1 MHGVGDT
8 EEEHGAASL
17 RGTGFWLLWCNVV
30 SISLV
35 GSADRFTFEW
45 LAGSTLDAPDWASGL
60 VLFCLGAPVFAFV
73 LVAGA
78 LADRGNRRRMLLTT
92 QFGGVVVLSLSAV
105 MVWSGVASVP
115 AACAVAVA
123 FGMVAA
129 FSQPV
134 RSALTPMLVPRD
146 ALMHAIV
153 DMTIG
158 SNAAMIAG
166 PLVAGS
172 VIDRWGVGWAFA
184 VQAVFFLVGLAMVWR
199 LRVPPMP
206 PREATGRI
214 SADVA
219 DGLRFVWRHASLRPL
234 FVLLSVGGGLMMGG
248 ATALL
253 PKLARDEFGRSA
265 AEASGLFAL
274 MGVGLVCT
282 SIVMMKHR
290 QRFRRRGLV
299 LMVSMTVGCTDQM
312 FQGIVPSFLMLQ
324 ALLVL
329 WGVGGGLYL
338 NMNQTLIQEATPHGH
353 MGRVMALSGLTQA
366 GLVPIGALV
375 ASALAGSIG
384 PGPSSVVFGAVGLA
398 VVLSVLALAR
408 ELRTSE

>member
-1 MHGVGDT
+1 MGD
-8 EEEHGAASL
+8 EPSVAGEHASL
-17 RGTGFWLLWCNVV
+17 RGTGFWLLWCNAI

-45 LAGSTLDAPDWASGL
+45 LVGSTLDAPDWASGL

-92 QFGGVVVLSLSAV
+92 QIGGVVVLSISAL

-115 AACAVAVA
+115 LACVVAGA

-134 RSALTPMLVPRD
+134 RSALTPMLVPRPS
-146 ALMHAIV
+146 LMHAIV
-153 DMTIG
+153 VMTIG
-158 SNAAMIAG
+158 SNTAMIVG

-184 VQAVFFLVGLAMVWR
+184 VQASFFVVGVGMVSR
-199 LRVPPMP
+199 LRVPALP
-206 PREATGRI
+206 PREHEVRLRT
-214 SADVA
+214 DVA
-219 DGLRFVWRHASLRPL
+219 DGLRFVWHHPRLRPL

-265 AEASGLFAL
+265 SEASGLFAL

-282 SIVMMKHR
+282 SLLLMRHR
-290 QRFRRRGLV
+290 QRIRRRGLV
-299 LMVSMTVGCTDQM
+299 MMLAMTFGCSNQAL
-312 FQGIVPSFLMLQ
+312 QGVVPSFVLLQ
-324 ALLVL
+324 VLLVL
-329 WGVGGGLYL
+329 WGVGGGFYM
-338 NMNQTLIQEATPHGH
+338 NMNQTLIQEATPQGH

-375 ASALAGSIG
+375 SSSMAGAIG
-384 PGPSSVVFGAVGLA
+384 PGPSSVVVGVVGLG
-398 VVLSVLALAR
+398 VVLGVLGLAT
-408 ELRTSE
+408 ELRNGE